1 MNLYIRY
8 FTEEVVVETLEEAVD
23 FLNSNSGIRLNEAQ
37 ISDLEAYVNSN
48 IVYPKRFKV
57 NTHLYFIVIKTIA
70 KTLEE
75 FKQNSSNDGGDQP
88 LSMPG
93 TTSTFSPTSENPG
106 WYKAKL
112 TFKRVIP
119 SEENIGKF
127 LYADTD
133 FEVKLKAHSV
143 QDCYD
148 RVMDH
153 LHTRGDIDPR
163 SQFPSLKG
171 RNFQIEFLGAAN

>member
-8 FTEEVVVETLEEAVD
+8 FTDEVVVETLEEAVD

-37 ISDLEAYVNSN
+37 INDLEAYVKSN

-57 NTHLYFIVIKTIA
+57 NTHLYFIVIKTMA

-75 FKQNSSNDGGDQP
+75 FKKNSSNDGSGQAAAMAG
-88 LSMPG
+88 SAVA
-93 TTSTFSPTSENPG
+93 FSPTEENPG

-143 QDCYD
+143 QDCYE

-171 RNFQIEFLGAAN
+171 RNFQIDFLGASN

>member
-8 FTEEVVVETLEEAVD
+8 FTNEVVVETLEEAVD

-37 ISDLEAYVNSN
+37 INDLEAYVNSN
-48 IVYPKRFKV
+48 IVYPKRFKI
-57 NTHLYFIVIKTIA
+57 NTHLYFIVIKTMA

-88 LSMPG
+88 LAIPG
-93 TTSTFSPTSENPG
+93 TTGTISSASDNPG

-143 QDCYD
+143 QDCYN